1 MVVTAC
7 QNGKGFMK
15 KSIILVTRDFPFGNA
30 EESFLRT
37 EFMELIKHDQVTI
50 LTRETDEPLLYPV
63 PEGVRVVRYSQQSNR
78 GLRLIQR
85 IPVLVKLLLR
95 QYVRQEF
102 KSALHGCSAGCKMA
116 RMRELLAYVLQT
128 EQLKEVLE
136 PLIRETNAD
145 LIYSYWCYPMVLTA
159 AELKQKYPHLK
170 VITRF
175 HGVDLYKEHTKY
187 GWQPFRAAISEKC
200 DRLVFACDA
209 GRAYYLSQWGQ
220 KWATKSVVSYLG
232 CPSAEP
238 LTVTP
243 SKPLQLVSCS
253 NLIPLK
259 RVDLLVDALAIL
271 PKTLEVC
278 WHHIGD
284 GPERERLMILAK
296 EKLGENVRWEFCG
309 ALPNEKVFAVYRQIG
324 AQLFLTASATEGG
337 VPVSL
342 QECAAMGIP
351 CIGTA
356 VGGIP
361 EIIADGK
368 TGYLLPADA
377 TAEQI
382 RDAIVRFHE
391 LTVDDRLRMHN
402 QIRELWQ
409 EQFDARANAR
419 GFVQMVQELL
429 VP

>member
-1 MVVTAC
+1 
-7 QNGKGFMK
+7 MK
-15 KSIILVTRDFPFGNA
+15 K
-30 EESFLRT
+30 E
-37 EFMELIKHDQVTI
+37 
-50 LTRETDEPLLYPV
+50 
-63 PEGVRVVRYSQQSNR
+63 
-78 GLRLIQR
+78 
-85 IPVLVKLLLR
+85 
-95 QYVRQEF
+95 
-102 KSALHGCSAGCKMA
+102 
-116 RMRELLAYVLQT
+116 
-128 EQLKEVLE
+128 
-136 PLIRETNAD
+136 
-145 LIYSYWCYPMVLTA
+145 
-159 AELKQKYPHLK
+159 KY
-170 VITRF
+170 T
-175 HGVDLYKEHTKY
+175 
-187 GWQPFRAAISEKC
+187 
-200 DRLVFACDA
+200 
-209 GRAYYLSQWGQ
+209 
-220 KWATKSVVSYLG
+220 
-232 CPSAEP
+232 
-238 LTVTP
+238 
-243 SKPLQLVSCS
+243 
-253 NLIPLK
+253 
-259 RVDLLVDALAIL
+259 
-271 PKTLEVC
+271 
-278 WHHIGD
+278 
-284 GPERERLMILAK
+284 K